1 MLYRN
6 DSFRPRV
13 TGCTFKRV
21 WESCLSMIFLYA
33 SFVYKPFT
41 CSGKGFFI
49 CVAKILFLTY
59 IFKINRMAGGTV
71 EGGNMKKRVV
81 ALLMAALMGIFC
93 MTGCGNSKETTVGS
107 SEEAGSEAGEG
118 KT

>member
-33 SFVYKPFT
+33 SFVCKPFT
-41 CSGKGFFI
+41 CLGKGFFV

-59 IFKINRMAGGTV
+59 IFKINKMAGGTV
-71 EGGNMKKRVV
+71 EGNISR
-81 ALLMAALMGIFC
+81 L
-93 MTGCGNSKETTVGS
+93 GNSYLESLMKYITRGQNL
-107 SEEAGSEAGEG
+107 
-118 KT
+118 